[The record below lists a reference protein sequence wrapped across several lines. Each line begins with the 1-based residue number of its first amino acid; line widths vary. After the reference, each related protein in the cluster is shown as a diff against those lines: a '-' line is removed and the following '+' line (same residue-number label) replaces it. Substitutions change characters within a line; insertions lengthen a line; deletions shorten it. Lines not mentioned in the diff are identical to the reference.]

1 MTSSTTLRHSLLQSV
16 LFEFV
21 FYALAAIAARRNERD
36 FGLFAYTDEIPE
48 CMM

>member
-1 MTSSTTLRHSLLQSV
+1 MLQSV

-21 FYALAAIAARRNERD
+21 FYALAAIAARRYERD
-36 FGLFAYTDEIPE
+36 IGLFAYTDEIAE